1 MPPMASIPLRALA
14 LVTTLVA
21 LPAAATWEEL
31 RRNDQFRLSID
42 PRSIKREGSAVA
54 FRYLIDFR
62 QPQGDYKTAVYRSL
76 VTKAHIRCGART
88 IVTVEA
94 EAFPGVEAK
103 GPPLGVI
110 KPGKGEDVFK
120 KLEAGTSD
128 EDLYKRVCEG
138 KKSAPP
144 KK

>member
-1 MPPMASIPLRALA
+1 M
-14 LVTTLVA
+14 TLLLA
-21 LPAAATWEEL
+21 LPATAAWEEL
-31 RRNDQFRLSID
+31 RRNDQVRLSID
-42 PRSIKREGSAVA
+42 PQSIKREGALVK

-76 VTKAHIRCGART
+76 VTKAHIRCNART

-94 EAFPGVEAK
+94 EAFPGVEGK

-110 KPGKGEDVFK
+110 KPGKGEDGFK
-120 KLEAGTSD
+120 KLDAGSSD

-138 KKSAPP
+138 RRAAAP
-144 KK
+144 KKK

>member
-1 MPPMASIPLRALA
+1 MPPMATTPLRTLA
-14 LVTTLVA
+14 LLTLLVSV
-21 LPAAATWEEL
+21 PAAAAWEEL
-31 RRNDQFRLSID
+31 RRSDQVRLSID
-42 PRSIKREGSAVA
+42 PQSIKREGAAVA

-76 VTKAHIRCGART
+76 VTRAHIRCGART
-88 IVTVEA
+88 IITLEA

-120 KLEAGTSD
+120 KLEPGTSD